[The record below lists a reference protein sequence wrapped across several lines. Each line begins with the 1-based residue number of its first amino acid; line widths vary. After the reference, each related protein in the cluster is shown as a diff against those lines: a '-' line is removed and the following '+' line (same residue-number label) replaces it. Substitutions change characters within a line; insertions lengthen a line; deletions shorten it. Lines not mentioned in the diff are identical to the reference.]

1 MSFLGQ
7 TALVPGGLWALA
19 SLGGGGLAQR
29 QHPGAAREG
38 GPGLEKDGRAKG
50 AEGSLPSYGTAFISG
65 GGGVR
70 VDGPD
75 FSFLPFSL
83 KTFHSFPA

>member
-65 GGGVR
+65 GGG
-70 VDGPD
+70 G
-75 FSFLPFSL
+75 
-83 KTFHSFPA
+83 